1 MDDAQSVRVYTPALI
16 VLLRQSEIA
25 KVSPLTRDEV
35 EAIRNGAVS
44 MMVTRSTAKQIAK
57 ERGFEDINPANVWE
71 EWQKVRARFVR
82 PHDSPADK

>member
-1 MDDAQSVRVYTPALI
+1 MHDAQSVRVFTPALI

-44 MMVTRSTAKQIAK
+44 MMVTRSAVQQIAQ
-57 ERGFEDINPANVWE
+57 ERGFEDIDPANVWE
-71 EWQKVRARFVR
+71 EWQRVRAKFASA
-82 PHDSPADK
+82 HDSPTDK